1 MSSRF
6 TRAAGC
12 ATALLLWAAAPT
24 RPALAQTSTGSLRG
38 HVVDET
44 GAVLPGVTL
53 TALQAE
59 AGYRQTTVTRAD
71 GGYTLTGLRPG
82 AYKLDVELSGFA
94 PQTALLRVP
103 VGQTVA
109 ADFTLRVAALAE
121 SIQVEAAPP
130 PVELRSSEVGLNVS
144 SEQISFLPQNSRNF
158 LNFAGLAPGVR
169 LNSDEFRQEFQAGGQ
184 PGRTTNV
191 FIDGVSLKN
200 DVLEGGVVGQDASR
214 GNPFPQ
220 NAVQEFRVI
229 TQNFKAEYQKAS
241 SAVITAVTR
250 SGGNLWHGDA
260 FALYQDR
267 RLVALDEFA
276 EQRNQEKPDYSR
288 WQLGASLSGPLAKD
302 KAHFFLSYEGNY
314 QDRDRQVALDAPN
327 APALL
332 RQYEG
337 TFTSAF
343 RSSLFFGKLSYVLAP
358 DQFLELSGNL
368 RHETDVR
375 NFGERVSFE
384 SAENVKQDVG
394 YATAKHRLSRGG
406 LQNEATLSFTRS
418 KWNPVPEN
426 VERVGQEY
434 VGLLRFGGRDSEQL
448 FVQKRLSLRDDL
460 SLLGTSWHGQHV
472 FKLGGNLDFLSYDV
486 SKRLFGNPIYRF
498 RSDNGFAFPF
508 EAQYGAGNPD
518 LSADN
523 RQVGLYAQDDWDV
536 TTRLQLN
543 LGLRWDYESDMLNN
557 DYVTPAE
564 VRQALSPFIDAR
576 YFTDGS
582 QRAAYLGALQP
593 RVGFSYDL
601 GGRGRTTLVAGFGR
615 YFDRTLYNYLLDE
628 RYRLQYGIR
637 TFRFSADGAPRDGLP
652 TLAWSPA
659 YFTAQG
665 LEQVIASGQAP
676 KPEVFLI
683 ENDTRPPHSNQW
695 SVGLRHRQGAF
706 TLAATYVGARSRNDL
721 SFIFG
726 NRRADG
732 TCCREL
738 APQYS
743 NVLLSSDAKQS
754 WFDALYLTVD
764 KPYTARSKW
773 GFSLAYTLADA
784 RANGGDL
791 FSLDYPTVEAYPRH
805 PTDQDE
811 RHRLVATGIVGLPA
825 ALRASAIVTYGSGLP
840 FHVFDASRGFGPNEF
855 RVLLNGGRGDS
866 TQSVDLRLEKD
877 VQLGSGHRLGAVAEV
892 FNVFDHSNYG
902 CYEGFKPPLP
912 EVNARFGQPGCLR
925 EPGRRLQ
932 FGLNYAF

>member
-12 ATALLLWAAAPT
+12 ATALLLWAGAPA

-44 GAVLPGVTL
+44 GAVLPGATL

-59 AGYRQTTVTRAD
+59 AGYRQSTVTRAD

-109 ADFTLRVAALAE
+109 ADFTLRVATLAE

-144 SEQISFLPQNSRNF
+144 SEQISFLPQNNRNF

-184 PGRTTNV
+184 AGRTTNV

-250 SGGNLWHGDA
+250 SGGNAWHGDA

-276 EQRNQEKPDYSR
+276 QRRNQEKPDYSR

-418 KWNPVPEN
+418 KWNPAPEN
-426 VERVGQEY
+426 VDRVGQEY

-460 SLLGTSWHGQHV
+460 SLLGTNWHGQHV
-472 FKLGGNLDFLSYDV
+472 FKLGANLDFLSYDV
-486 SKRLFGNPIYRF
+486 SKRLFGNPLYRF

-518 LSADN
+518 LSAEN
-523 RQVGLYAQDDWDV
+523 RQVGLYAQDDWDL
-536 TTRLQLN
+536 TARLQLN

-557 DYVTPAE
+557 DYVTPAD

-582 QRAAYLGALQP
+582 QRPAYLGALQP
-593 RVGFSYDL
+593 RVGFSYAL

-683 ENDTRPPHSNQW
+683 ENDTRPPHSTQW
-695 SVGLRHRQGAF
+695 SLGLRHRQGAV

-732 TCCREL
+732 TCCQEL

-764 KPYTARSKW
+764 KPYSARSKW
-773 GFSLAYTLADA
+773 GLSLAYTLADA

-866 TQSVDLRLEKD
+866 TQSIDLRLEKD

-892 FNVFDHSNYG
+892 FNVFDHANYG

-912 EVNARFGQPGCLR
+912 EVNARFGQPSCLR